1 MILAW
6 FPDTDMKH
14 QFENPL
20 KANGKWTPLIG
31 ETTYKIIMANKDE
44 LDSAIQNSRDFDYN
58 YFGFKTLER
67 SYLMK
72 IDGKIAERPQHMLMR
87 VSVGIH
93 GEDIKSAI
101 KVCKNNLEK
110 CSFLWVLCSDLYK
123 HGKQVLH
130 SCISNFVQCRNSTP
144 SIVFMFSSDHEGR
157 FNRGYL

>member
-1 MILAW
+1 
-6 FPDTDMKH
+6 
-14 QFENPL
+14 
-20 KANGKWTPLIG
+20 LIG
-31 ETTYKIIMANKDE
+31 ESTYKIIMANKDE

-101 KVCKNNLEK
+101 KVCTGGNENFTIFMVFRRIQTWQTNTTLMHLQP
-110 CSFLWVLCSDLYK
+110 CSM
-123 HGKQVLH
+123 QELH
-130 SCISNFVQCRNSTP
+130 VPNCLH
-144 SIVFMFSSDHEGR
+144 VFF
-157 FNRGYL
+157 

>member
-1 MILAW
+1 M
-6 FPDTDMKH
+6 
-14 QFENPL
+14 
-20 KANGKWTPLIG
+20 IG
-31 ETTYKIIMANKDE
+31 ESTYKIIMANKDE

-101 KVCKNNLEK
+101 KVCTSNLDNPLIFMVFRPTQIWQT
-110 CSFLWVLCSDLYK
+110 STTLMHLQLYSM
-123 HGKQVLH
+123 QELH
-130 SCISNFVQCRNSTP
+130 ALNCLL
-144 SIVFMFSSDHEGR
+144 VFC
-157 FNRGYL
+157 

>member
-1 MILAW
+1 M
-6 FPDTDMKH
+6 
-14 QFENPL
+14 
-20 KANGKWTPLIG
+20 IG
-31 ETTYKIIMANKDE
+31 ESTYKIIMANKDE

-101 KVCKNNLEK
+101 KVCTSNLDNPLFFMVFRPTQIWQT
-110 CSFLWVLCSDLYK
+110 STTLMHLQLYSM
-123 HGKQVLH
+123 QELRALN
-130 SCISNFVQCRNSTP
+130 CLL
-144 SIVFMFSSDHEGR
+144 VFC
-157 FNRGYL
+157 

>member
-1 MILAW
+1 
-6 FPDTDMKH
+6 
-14 QFENPL
+14 
-20 KANGKWTPLIG
+20 
-31 ETTYKIIMANKDE
+31 MANKDE

-101 KVCKNNLEK
+101 KVSSAKIEILTHVMVFVFRPIQTWQTNTTLMHLQLYSMQE
-110 CSFLWVLCSDLYK
+110 LHVL
-123 HGKQVLH
+123 
-130 SCISNFVQCRNSTP
+130 SCPHVFSPWSV
-144 SIVFMFSSDHEGR
+144 SILVMA
-157 FNRGYL
+157 N

>member
-1 MILAW
+1 M
-6 FPDTDMKH
+6 
-14 QFENPL
+14 
-20 KANGKWTPLIG
+20 IG
-31 ETTYKIIMANKDE
+31 ESTYKIIMANKDE

-101 KVCKNNLEK
+101 KVCTPKIEMFTIFMVFRPIQTWQTNTTLMHLQLYSMQE
-110 CSFLWVLCSDLYK
+110 LHVLNC
-123 HGKQVLH
+123 LH
-130 SCISNFVQCRNSTP
+130 
-144 SIVFMFSSDHEGR
+144 VFF
-157 FNRGYL
+157 

>member
-1 MILAW
+1 M
-6 FPDTDMKH
+6 
-14 QFENPL
+14 
-20 KANGKWTPLIG
+20 IG
-31 ETTYKIIMANKDE
+31 EATYKIIMANKDE

-101 KVCKNNLEK
+101 KVCTGKNEIFIIFMVFRLIQIWQTNTTLMHLQLYSMQE
-110 CSFLWVLCSDLYK
+110 LHVLNC
-123 HGKQVLH
+123 LH
-130 SCISNFVQCRNSTP
+130 
-144 SIVFMFSSDHEGR
+144 VFF
-157 FNRGYL
+157 

>member
-1 MILAW
+1 M
-6 FPDTDMKH
+6 
-14 QFENPL
+14 
-20 KANGKWTPLIG
+20 IG
-31 ETTYKIIMANKDE
+31 EATYKIIMANKDE

-101 KVCKNNLEK
+101 KVCTGKNEIFIIFMVFRLIQTWQTNTTLMHLQLYSMQE
-110 CSFLWVLCSDLYK
+110 LHVLNC
-123 HGKQVLH
+123 LH
-130 SCISNFVQCRNSTP
+130 
-144 SIVFMFSSDHEGR
+144 VFF
-157 FNRGYL
+157 

>member
-1 MILAW
+1 
-6 FPDTDMKH
+6 
-14 QFENPL
+14 
-20 KANGKWTPLIG
+20 
-31 ETTYKIIMANKDE
+31 MANKDE

-101 KVCKNNLEK
+101 KVCTSKRDNPQIFMVFRPTQIWQTSTTLMH
-110 CSFLWVLCSDLYK
+110 LQLYSM
-123 HGKQVLH
+123 QELH
-130 SCISNFVQCRNSTP
+130 ALNCLL
-144 SIVFMFSSDHEGR
+144 VFC
-157 FNRGYL
+157 

>member
-1 MILAW
+1 M
-6 FPDTDMKH
+6 
-14 QFENPL
+14 
-20 KANGKWTPLIG
+20 IG
-31 ETTYKIIMANKDE
+31 ESTYKIIMANKDE

-101 KVCKNNLEK
+101 KVCSAKIEILTHVMVFVFRPIQTWQTNTTLMHLQLYSMQE
-110 CSFLWVLCSDLYK
+110 LHVLNCP
-123 HGKQVLH
+123 H
-130 SCISNFVQCRNSTP
+130 
-144 SIVFMFSSDHEGR
+144 VFF
-157 FNRGYL
+157 